1 MCEIHLE
8 YLKEEES
15 VAHKIL
21 FTGLDF
27 AGKSSIIQVLKREF
41 SKIAKIQP
49 TKGANRRVFTLLDK
63 EVSEWDLGGQETYRI
78 SYLKNPSKFFDD
90 TEIAIYVIDI
100 RNTERIDEALS
111 YLKDVIEQFKK
122 LKINPPINIF
132 FHKCDPS
139 LVRSS
144 LDNLN
149 NTISELWERI
159 QNFVKYKPVHYFHTS
174 IYDTYSLMNAM
185 SQILLELYPKSQ
197 LLQKTI
203 EEFAEKLNCEGLM
216 IIDDNTLV
224 LGAYYANE
232 EAKQFLTKSIGY
244 FLTLNDNFLEIGLG
258 EPEDQFLI
266 HKLGKYFL
274 FKQFNIKGR
283 VQPYYALILKSHN
296 PFDLYFIKKE
306 YSIFIN
312 ILNEIIS

>member
-1 MCEIHLE
+1 ME
-8 YLKEEES
+8 YLTEEKPIS
-15 VAHKIL
+15 HKIL
-21 FTGLDF
+21 FTGLDT

-49 TKGANRRVFTLLDK
+49 TKGAHRRVFTLLDR
-63 EVSEWDLGGQETYRI
+63 EVSEWDLGGQKTYRI

-90 TEIAIYVIDI
+90 TEIAMYVIDI
-100 RNTERIDEALS
+100 RNDERMNEALS
-111 YLKDVIEQFKK
+111 YLQDVIDQFIK

-144 LDNLN
+144 QDKLN
-149 NTISELWERI
+149 NYITELTDSIKNFISYEPI
-159 QNFVKYKPVHYFHTS
+159 HFFQTS

-203 EEFAEKLNCEGLM
+203 EEFAKKLNCEGLM

-224 LGAYYANE
+224 IGAYYENDG
-232 EAKQFLTKSIGY
+232 AKLLLNKSIGY
-244 FLTLNDNFLEIGLG
+244 FLTLNDNFLEMGLG
-258 EPEDQFLI
+258 DQDDQFLI

-274 FKQFNIKGR
+274 FKQFYIKFS

-296 PFDLYFIKKE
+296 PFDLYFLRKE
-306 YSIFIN
+306 YTTFIN
-312 ILNEIIS
+312 IMNEIISK

>member
-1 MCEIHLE
+1 LE

-49 TKGANRRVFTLLDK
+49 TKGANRRVFTLLDR

-139 LVRSS
+139 LVRSN
-144 LDNLN
+144 LDDLN

-159 QNFVKYKPVHYFHTS
+159 QNFVKYEPVHYFHTS
-174 IYDTYSLMNAM
+174 IYDMYSLMNAM

-203 EEFAEKLNCEGLM
+203 EEFAKKLNCEGLM

-224 LGAYYANE
+224 LGAYYENV

-266 HKLGKYFL
+266 HKLRKYFL

-312 ILNEIIS
+312 ILNEIISY

>member
-1 MCEIHLE
+1 ME
-8 YLKEEES
+8 YLTEEEPVS
-15 VAHKIL
+15 HKIL
-21 FTGLDF
+21 FTGLDT

-49 TKGANRRVFTLLDK
+49 TKGAHRRVFTLLDR
-63 EVSEWDLGGQETYRI
+63 EVSEWDLGGQKTYRI
-78 SYLKNPSKFFDD
+78 SYLKNPGKFFDD
-90 TEIAIYVIDI
+90 TEIAMYVIDI
-100 RNTERIDEALS
+100 RNKERMNEALS
-111 YLKDVIEQFKK
+111 YLKDVINQFIK

-144 LDNLN
+144 QDNLN
-149 NTISELWERI
+149 NYIIELTDKIKSYITYEPI
-159 QNFVKYKPVHYFHTS
+159 HFFQTS

-203 EEFAEKLNCEGLM
+203 EEFAKKLNCEGLM

-224 LGAYYANE
+224 IGAYYEND
-232 EAKQFLTKSIGY
+232 EAKLLLNKSIGY
-244 FLTLNDNFLEIGLG
+244 FLTLNDNFLEMGLG
-258 EPEDQFLI
+258 DQEDQFLI

-274 FKQFNIKGR
+274 FKQFKIKVS

-296 PFDLYFIKKE
+296 PFDLYFLRKE
-306 YSIFIN
+306 YSTFIN
-312 ILNEIIS
+312 IMNEIISK

>member
-1 MCEIHLE
+1 ME
-8 YLKEEES
+8 YLTEEEPIS
-15 VAHKIL
+15 HKIL
-21 FTGLDF
+21 FTGLDT

-49 TKGANRRVFTLLDK
+49 TKGAHRRVFTLLDR
-63 EVSEWDLGGQETYRI
+63 EVSEWDLGGQKTYRI
-78 SYLKNPSKFFDD
+78 SYLKNPGKFFDD
-90 TEIAIYVIDI
+90 TEIAMYVIDI
-100 RNTERIDEALS
+100 RNDERMNEALS
-111 YLKDVIEQFKK
+111 YLQDVINQFIK
-122 LKINPPINIF
+122 LKINPPINVF

-144 LDNLN
+144 QDKLN
-149 NTISELWERI
+149 NYITELTDTIKNYISYEPI
-159 QNFVKYKPVHYFHTS
+159 HFFQTS

-203 EEFAEKLNCEGLM
+203 EEFAKKLNCEGLM

-224 LGAYYANE
+224 IGAYYENDG
-232 EAKQFLTKSIGY
+232 AKLLLNKSIGY
-244 FLTLNDNFLEIGLG
+244 FLTLNDNFLEMGLG
-258 EPEDQFLI
+258 DQEDQFLI

-274 FKQFNIKGR
+274 FKQFYIKFS

-296 PFDLYFIKKE
+296 PFDLYFLRKE
-306 YSIFIN
+306 YTTFIN
-312 ILNEIIS
+312 VMNEIISK

>member
-1 MCEIHLE
+1 ME
-8 YLKEEES
+8 YLTEDEPIS
-15 VAHKIL
+15 HKIL
-21 FTGLDF
+21 FTGLDT

-49 TKGANRRVFTLLDK
+49 TKGAHRRVFTLLDR
-63 EVSEWDLGGQETYRI
+63 EVSEWDLGGQKTYRI
-78 SYLKNPSKFFDD
+78 SYLKNPGKFFDD
-90 TEIAIYVIDI
+90 TEIAMYVIDI
-100 RNTERIDEALS
+100 RNDERINESLS
-111 YLKDVIEQFKK
+111 YLKDVIDQFIK

-144 LDNLN
+144 QDNLN
-149 NTISELWERI
+149 NYISELTNKI
-159 QNFVKYKPVHYFHTS
+159 KNFITYDPIHFFKTS
-174 IYDTYSLMNAM
+174 IYDTYSLMSAM

-203 EEFAEKLNCEGLM
+203 EEFAKKLNCEGLM

-224 LGAYYANE
+224 IGAYYEND
-232 EAKQFLTKSIGY
+232 EAKLFLDKSIGY
-244 FLTLNDNFLEIGLG
+244 FLTLNDNFLEMGLG
-258 EPEDQFLI
+258 DQEDQFLI

-274 FKQFNIKGR
+274 FKQFKIKVS

-296 PFDLYFIKKE
+296 PFDLYFLRKE
-306 YSIFIN
+306 YTTFIDVM
-312 ILNEIIS
+312 NEIISK

>member
-1 MCEIHLE
+1 ME
-8 YLKEEES
+8 YLTEEEPIS
-15 VAHKIL
+15 HKIL
-21 FTGLDF
+21 FTGLDT

-49 TKGANRRVFTLLDK
+49 TKGAHRRVFTLLDR
-63 EVSEWDLGGQETYRI
+63 EVSEWDLGGQKTYRI
-78 SYLKNPSKFFDD
+78 SYLKNPGKFFDD
-90 TEIAIYVIDI
+90 TEIAMYVIDI
-100 RNTERIDEALS
+100 RNDERMNEALS
-111 YLKDVIEQFKK
+111 YLKDVINQFIK

-139 LVRSS
+139 LIRSS
-144 LDNLN
+144 QDKLN
-149 NTISELWERI
+149 NYITELTDGIKNFISYEPI
-159 QNFVKYKPVHYFHTS
+159 HFFQTS

-203 EEFAEKLNCEGLM
+203 EEFAKKLNCEGLM

-224 LGAYYANE
+224 IGAYYENND
-232 EAKQFLTKSIGY
+232 AKLLLNKSIGY
-244 FLTLNDNFLEIGLG
+244 FLTLNDNFLEMGLG
-258 EPEDQFLI
+258 DQEDQFLI

-274 FKQFNIKGR
+274 FKQFYIKIS

-296 PFDLYFIKKE
+296 PFDLYFLRKE
-306 YSIFIN
+306 YTTFIN
-312 ILNEIIS
+312 ILNEIISK

>member
-1 MCEIHLE
+1 LE
-8 YLKEEES
+8 YLTEDEPIS
-15 VAHKIL
+15 HKIL
-21 FTGLDF
+21 FTGLDT

-49 TKGANRRVFTLLDK
+49 TKGAHRRVFTLLDR
-63 EVSEWDLGGQETYRI
+63 EVSEWDLGGQKTYRI

-90 TEIAIYVIDI
+90 TEIAMYVIDI
-100 RNTERIDEALS
+100 RNDERMNEALS
-111 YLKDVIEQFKK
+111 YLQDVIDQFIK

-144 LDNLN
+144 QDKLN
-149 NTISELWERI
+149 NYITELTDSIKNFISYEPI
-159 QNFVKYKPVHYFHTS
+159 HFFQTS

-203 EEFAEKLNCEGLM
+203 EEFAKKLNCEGLM

-224 LGAYYANE
+224 IGAYYENDD
-232 EAKQFLTKSIGY
+232 AKLLLNKSIGY
-244 FLTLNDNFLEIGLG
+244 FLTLNDNFLEMGLG
-258 EPEDQFLI
+258 DQEDQFLI

-274 FKQFNIKGR
+274 FKQFKIKVS

-296 PFDLYFIKKE
+296 PFDLYFLRKE
-306 YSIFIN
+306 YTTFIDVM
-312 ILNEIIS
+312 NEIISK

>member
-1 MCEIHLE
+1 ME
-8 YLKEEES
+8 YLTEDEPIS
-15 VAHKIL
+15 HKIL
-21 FTGLDF
+21 FTGLDT

-49 TKGANRRVFTLLDK
+49 TKGAHRRVFTLLDR
-63 EVSEWDLGGQETYRI
+63 EVSEWDLGGQKTYRI

-90 TEIAIYVIDI
+90 TEIAMYVIDI
-100 RNTERIDEALS
+100 RNDERMNEALS
-111 YLKDVIEQFKK
+111 YLQDVIDQFIK

-144 LDNLN
+144 QDKLN
-149 NTISELWERI
+149 NYITELTDRIKNFISYEPI
-159 QNFVKYKPVHYFHTS
+159 HFFQTS

-203 EEFAEKLNCEGLM
+203 EEFAKKLNCEGLM

-224 LGAYYANE
+224 IGAYYENDD
-232 EAKQFLTKSIGY
+232 AKLLLNKSIGY
-244 FLTLNDNFLEIGLG
+244 FLTLNDNFLEMGLG
-258 EPEDQFLI
+258 DQEDQFLI

-274 FKQFNIKGR
+274 FKQFYIKFS

-296 PFDLYFIKKE
+296 PFDLYFLRKE
-306 YSIFIN
+306 YTTFIN
-312 ILNEIIS
+312 IMNEIISK

>member
-1 MCEIHLE
+1 ME
-8 YLKEEES
+8 YLTEEKPIS
-15 VAHKIL
+15 HKIL
-21 FTGLDF
+21 FTGLDT

-49 TKGANRRVFTLLDK
+49 TKGAHRRVFTLLDR
-63 EVSEWDLGGQETYRI
+63 EVSEWDLGGQKTYRI
-78 SYLKNPSKFFDD
+78 SYLKNPGKFFDD
-90 TEIAIYVIDI
+90 TEIAMYVIDI
-100 RNTERIDEALS
+100 RNDERINESLS
-111 YLKDVIEQFKK
+111 YLKDVIDQFIK

-144 LDNLN
+144 QDNLN
-149 NTISELWERI
+149 NYISELTNKI
-159 QNFVKYKPVHYFHTS
+159 KNFITYDPIHFFKTS
-174 IYDTYSLMNAM
+174 IYDTYSLMSAM

-203 EEFAEKLNCEGLM
+203 EEFAKKLNCEGLM

-224 LGAYYANE
+224 IGAYYEND
-232 EAKQFLTKSIGY
+232 EAKLFLDKSIGY
-244 FLTLNDNFLEIGLG
+244 FLTLNDNFLEMGLG
-258 EPEDQFLI
+258 DQEDQFLI

-274 FKQFNIKGR
+274 FKQFKIKVS

-296 PFDLYFIKKE
+296 PFDLYFLRKE
-306 YSIFIN
+306 YTTFIDVM
-312 ILNEIIS
+312 NEIISK

>member
-1 MCEIHLE
+1 LE
-8 YLKEEES
+8 YLTEEKPIS
-15 VAHKIL
+15 HKIL
-21 FTGLDF
+21 FTGLDT

-49 TKGANRRVFTLLDK
+49 TKGAHRRVFTLLDR
-63 EVSEWDLGGQETYRI
+63 EVSEWDLGGQKTYRI
-78 SYLKNPSKFFDD
+78 SYLKNPGKFFDD
-90 TEIAIYVIDI
+90 TEIAMYVIDI
-100 RNTERIDEALS
+100 RNDERINESLS
-111 YLKDVIEQFKK
+111 YLKDVIDQFIK

-144 LDNLN
+144 QDNLN
-149 NTISELWERI
+149 NYISELTNKI
-159 QNFVKYKPVHYFHTS
+159 KNFITYDPIHFFKTS
-174 IYDTYSLMNAM
+174 IYDTYSLMSAM

-203 EEFAEKLNCEGLM
+203 EEFAKKLNCEGLM

-224 LGAYYANE
+224 IGAYYEND
-232 EAKQFLTKSIGY
+232 EAKLFLDKSIGY
-244 FLTLNDNFLEIGLG
+244 FLTLNDNFLEMGLG
-258 EPEDQFLI
+258 DQEDQFLI

-274 FKQFNIKGR
+274 FKQFKIKVS

-296 PFDLYFIKKE
+296 PFDLYFLRKE
-306 YSIFIN
+306 YTTFIDVM
-312 ILNEIIS
+312 NEIISK

>member
-1 MCEIHLE
+1 LE
-8 YLKEEES
+8 YLTEEEPIS
-15 VAHKIL
+15 HKIL
-21 FTGLDF
+21 FTGLDT

-49 TKGANRRVFTLLDK
+49 TKGAHRRVFTLLDR
-63 EVSEWDLGGQETYRI
+63 EVSEWDLGGQKTYRI

-90 TEIAIYVIDI
+90 TEIAMYVIDI
-100 RNTERIDEALS
+100 RNDERMNEALS
-111 YLKDVIEQFKK
+111 YLQDVIDQFIK

-144 LDNLN
+144 QDKLN
-149 NTISELWERI
+149 NYITELTDSIKNFISYEPI
-159 QNFVKYKPVHYFHTS
+159 HFFQTS

-203 EEFAEKLNCEGLM
+203 EEFAKKLNCEGLM

-224 LGAYYANE
+224 IGAYYENDG
-232 EAKQFLTKSIGY
+232 AKLLLNKSIGY
-244 FLTLNDNFLEIGLG
+244 FLTLNDNFLEMGLG
-258 EPEDQFLI
+258 DQDDQFLI

-274 FKQFNIKGR
+274 FKQFYIKFS

-296 PFDLYFIKKE
+296 PFDLYFLRKE
-306 YSIFIN
+306 YTTFIN
-312 ILNEIIS
+312 IMNEIISK